1 MVLFS
6 FGSRLNLWRPVA
18 KKKSKRVGI
27 LTENTINEDN
37 YLIPTL
43 PSLHFISI
51 SLNSLEHKW
60 YFQTKLTFQLD
71 KLKLIENLFHFNL
84 TISFT
89 FCAAINPLLIAPN
102 GPAMGSPVTM
112 RPKCHNTPLKNFRF
126 YEITKNIAKPALPWK
141 MEQKSS
147 AANLVGF
154 TAKTESSLDGA
165 GRVVG
170 WSDNFTSN
178 FLTCK
183 EKR

>member
-51 SLNSLEHKW
+51 NSLEHNW

-71 KLKLIENLFHFNL
+71 KLKLIGNLFHFNL

-112 RPKCHNTPLKNFRF
+112 RPECHNTPLKNFRF

-147 AANLVGF
+147 AAHLVGF

-170 WSDNFTSN
+170 ATTLPVI

-183 EKR
+183 E